1 MNYLLKMQ
9 KISLKL
15 CIIIALIS
23 LPSFH
28 NTLSSQE
35 LDAVVDVDLSAINID
50 IRDRLSNFKNDVQ
63 NYLNKT
69 RFSDENIVNDVRGK
83 PYKIKCNFSFFFRS
97 ATGVDSYEAQ
107 LVVSVQRNIY
117 RTENYTTVFR
127 IKDETWA
134 FNYVK
139 GQSFYHDNLKFNNL
153 TSFLDYYAY
162 MIIGYDDDS
171 WEPSLGTVRFQ
182 KAQNIVNLAIAN
194 SDGRGWVDNS
204 SLKQSRSA
212 YPSELLNSKYENFRK
227 AVWIY
232 HFAGIDSLQYGKKAA
247 LERIA
252 ESLEIIGKIKKTE
265 IRSFIIKQFFE
276 AKFMEIAA
284 TLVDYYDKSIYR
296 KLMEYDPDHSATYE
310 EYAKK

>member
-1 MNYLLKMQ
+1 MQ

-15 CIIIALIS
+15 CIIFALIS
-23 LPSFH
+23 L
-28 NTLSSQE
+28 LSPGNLSHAQE
-35 LDAVVDVDLSAINID
+35 LDAVVDVDVSSINID

-83 PYKIKCNFSFFFRS
+83 PYKIKCTFSFFFRS

-117 RTENYTTVFR
+117 RTDNFTTVFR

-139 GQSFYHDNLKFNNL
+139 GQSFYHDDLKFNNL

-171 WEPSLGTVRFQ
+171 WEPALGTVRFQ

-194 SDGRGWVDNS
+194 SDGKGWIDNS

-227 AVWIY
+227 AFWIY
-232 HFAGIDSLQYGKKAA
+232 HFAGIDSLQYGKKQA

-252 ESLEIIGKIKKTE
+252 EALQIIGKIKKTE

-276 AKFMEIAA
+276 AKYLEIAT

-296 KLMEYDPDHSATYE
+296 KLMEFDPDHSATYE
-310 EYAKK
+310 DYAKK

>member
-1 MNYLLKMQ
+1 MKCKNMNYLLKMQ

-117 RTENYTTVFR
+117 R
-127 IKDETWA
+127 
-134 FNYVK
+134 
-139 GQSFYHDNLKFNNL
+139 
-153 TSFLDYYAY
+153 
-162 MIIGYDDDS
+162 
-171 WEPSLGTVRFQ
+171 
-182 KAQNIVNLAIAN
+182 
-194 SDGRGWVDNS
+194 
-204 SLKQSRSA
+204 
-212 YPSELLNSKYENFRK
+212 
-227 AVWIY
+227 
-232 HFAGIDSLQYGKKAA
+232 
-247 LERIA
+247 
-252 ESLEIIGKIKKTE
+252 
-265 IRSFIIKQFFE
+265 
-276 AKFMEIAA
+276 
-284 TLVDYYDKSIYR
+284 
-296 KLMEYDPDHSATYE
+296 
-310 EYAKK
+310 